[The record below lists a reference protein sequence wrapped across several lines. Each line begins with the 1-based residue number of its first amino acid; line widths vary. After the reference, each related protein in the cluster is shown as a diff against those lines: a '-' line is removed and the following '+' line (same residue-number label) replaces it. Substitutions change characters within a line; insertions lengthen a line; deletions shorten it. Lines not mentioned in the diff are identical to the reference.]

1 MVWGRG
7 GAGDS
12 ATHRDGV
19 EVDGEKEAVIEE
31 RERGREMKHHVL
43 GQ

>member
-7 GAGDS
+7 GDS

-31 RERGREMKHHVL
+31 REGDR
-43 GQ
+43 